1 MRKEFTRN
9 RVSLRTELA
18 SDLAHV
24 PGDPVLLPQ
33 VLINLIMN
41 AIEATN
47 SSTDGRREILI
58 KSAKKPDGVLVQV
71 QDSGPA
77 IQPELIS
84 RIFEPFFT
92 TKAKGIGLGLS
103 ISHSIIESHGGRLWA
118 TPSSTGALF
127 EFTLPTDAADAS

>member
-1 MRKEFTRN
+1 
-9 RVSLRTELA
+9 
-18 SDLAHV
+18 
-24 PGDPVLLPQ
+24 LPQ

-41 AIEATN
+41 AIEAT
-47 SSTDGRREILI
+47 SSTNGKREVLI
-58 KSAKKPDGVLVQV
+58 RSAKKPDGVLVQV

-77 IQPELIS
+77 IEPELIS

-103 ISHSIIESHGGRLWA
+103 ISHSIIESHGGRLWT